1 MGLMNYLRNR
11 AGTVIVVFIG
21 FAIVAFLLGDII
33 NYGTPFWARHQNQV
47 GSVNGEAI
55 DINAFNAQVDQTSE
69 MFRQQMGGGN
79 LSPQMKSWAVQQVW
93 SQYLNRELL
102 KGEVEH
108 IGLSVGKT
116 ELNDLVQGDN
126 PSMQIQ
132 QAFRNPQTGQFDR
145 DQLNTFISQVNM
157 LPQGHEAHGQWEAL
171 LQNVIDE
178 RLSAKYTNLIN
189 NSIYVTA
196 LEATEAYSQRNKLAN
211 FEYVLLDYQ
220 SIPDS
225 TVTLTDKDYKAYYD
239 ENKGVF
245 NNPEETRSLAYVV
258 FDASPT
264 AQDTARVRATIEE
277 LQDQLAETKT
287 DSLFAAVNSDTKYP
301 YIFRKRG
308 ELGPALDTL
317 VFDAAVGTTVG
328 PVLAN
333 GRFEIAKVVESLVG
347 PDSVKA
353 SHILL
358 NPVTEG
364 GTDKAQAKADS
375 IKGLIEKGESFAALA
390 IQFSAD
396 EGSKINGGELGTF
409 GRGMMV
415 PAFEKAAFGAREGEV
430 VIATSQFGIH
440 IIKVEDQIGSSRF
453 VKAAIIDKQIISG
466 RETLEAAYRL
476 ATQFF
481 GQVSGSDFEETA
493 TQQGLTVQ
501 KAEEITAMETN
512 LMGTEV
518 PRELVRWAFDADRGD
533 VTDKIYESENHYVV
547 AKLTGIRKKGQL
559 PLDAVKSDIESVV
572 RNRVKA
578 AQLIAR
584 AKEAANGATSL
595 AQIAQ
600 KLGKTPAQAENIVFA
615 NPVIPGV
622 AQENAVVGTVFGLQP
637 KQPSKPIRGSQ
648 GVYVVEVS
656 GFINPEAPTDLSAQ
670 KQQLSQSLTQRIWSL
685 AFEAL
690 QDKADVVDNRARF
703 F

>member
-1 MGLMNYLRNR
+1 
-11 AGTVIVVFIG
+11 
-21 FAIVAFLLGDII
+21 
-33 NYGTPFWARHQNQV
+33 
-47 GSVNGEAI
+47 
-55 DINAFNAQVDQTSE
+55 
-69 MFRQQMGGGN
+69 
-79 LSPQMKSWAVQQVW
+79 
-93 SQYLNRELL
+93 
-102 KGEVEH
+102 
-108 IGLSVGKT
+108 
-116 ELNDLVQGDN
+116 
-126 PSMQIQ
+126 
-132 QAFRNPQTGQFDR
+132 
-145 DQLNTFISQVNM
+145 
-157 LPQGHEAHGQWEAL
+157 
-171 LQNVIDE
+171 
-178 RLSAKYTNLIN
+178 
-189 NSIYVTA
+189 
-196 LEATEAYSQRNKLAN
+196 
-211 FEYVLLDYQ
+211 
-220 SIPDS
+220 
-225 TVTLTDKDYKAYYD
+225 
-239 ENKGVF
+239 
-245 NNPEETRSLAYVV
+245 
-258 FDASPT
+258 
-264 AQDTARVRATIEE
+264 
-277 LQDQLAETKT
+277 
-287 DSLFAAVNSDTKYP
+287 
-301 YIFRKRG
+301 
-308 ELGPALDTL
+308 
-317 VFDAAVGTTVG
+317 
-328 PVLAN
+328 
-333 GRFEIAKVVESLVG
+333 EIAKVVESLVG

-533 VTDKIYESENHYVV
+533 VTDKIYESKNHYVV

-656 GFINPEAPTDLSAQ
+656 GFVNPEAPSDLSAQ